1 VGGNFDR
8 EECDA
13 AKRIAVCGHALDGGA
28 GMKLFRILRAA
39 LREIFDEA
47 AYERFCKRER
57 LAEGQASYSRFVKQT
72 TAKQKVRCC

>member
-1 VGGNFDR
+1 
-8 EECDA
+8 
-13 AKRIAVCGHALDGGA
+13 
-28 GMKLFRILRAA
+28 MKLFRILRAA

-47 AYERFCKRER
+47 AYERFCKREQ